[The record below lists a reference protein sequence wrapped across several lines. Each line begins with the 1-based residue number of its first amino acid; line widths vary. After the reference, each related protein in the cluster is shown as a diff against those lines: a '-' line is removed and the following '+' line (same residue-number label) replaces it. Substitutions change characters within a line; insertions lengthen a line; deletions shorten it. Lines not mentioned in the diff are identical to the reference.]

1 MYGVYVI
8 IHAGT
13 VKDEEAI
20 RGICSSRLCGEGDEK
35 RQMDDG
41 TAHAPLEEK

>member
-1 MYGVYVI
+1 VDGVYVI

-20 RGICSSRLCGEGDEK
+20 RGICSS
-35 RQMDDG
+35 
-41 TAHAPLEEK
+41 LEEKRCTLEPIFQPLPLMKTV